1 MSRKSV
7 LNLLK
12 KHQAELR
19 NLGVRTLAL
28 FGSVARDQAG
38 PDSDIDILIEFSEAP
53 NFDRFM
59 EVKIYLEDI
68 LGKRVDLV
76 MPQSV
81 RPQMRPY
88 IEQDLVYV
96 A

>member
-1 MSRKSV
+1 M
-7 LNLLK
+7 
-12 KHQAELR
+12 
-19 NLGVRTLAL
+19 AL

>member
-7 LNLLK
+7 LDLLK
-12 KHQAELR
+12 KHQSELR
-19 NLGVRTLAL
+19 KLGVRSLAL

-38 PDSDIDILIEFSEAP
+38 PDSDVDLLVEFTEAP

-59 EVKIYLEDI
+59 DVKIYLEDLI
-68 LGKRVDLV
+68 GCRVDLV